1 MQQPYLDFLI
11 ITVLAITTLLFAFI
25 KQETALVS
33 VIWKLAGAAILLFAP
48 GYAAVTAV
56 YPRSKTANQTRPT
69 DSDTSGQGLSGT
81 ERLILSFVVNILF
94 VVSITTVLIFGPWG
108 VNAGTVMVGL
118 AMGGLVLV
126 AVATVR
132 RLTIASEDCPDLRRT
147 TTRTLET
154 LQSEFRL
161 ETTAGT
167 VLNVAVVIALIG
179 ALTGVGFAVQQ
190 QPTGEQYSEYALLAE
205 NEAGELTAT
214 EYPTELTEGEEVT
227 LYVQVSNHEKES
239 VQYTGVVLLER
250 TTPSDG
256 SQTVTESTELDQF
269 SFRLAKGESK
279 LEQNTISPT
288 FTGDNLRLTYLFYKG
303 ESPSDP
309 TRETADESLHLS
321 INVSSTSG

>member
-1 MQQPYLDFLI
+1 MQQPYLDFLV

-25 KQETALVS
+25 KQGTVLVS
-33 VIWKLAGAAILLFAP
+33 VVWKLLGAAILLFAP
-48 GYAAVTAV
+48 GYAAVAAV
-56 YPRSKTANQTRPT
+56 YPHSKTANQTRPA

-108 VNAGTVMVGL
+108 VNAGTVMAGL
-118 AMGGLVLV
+118 SMGGLVLV

-132 RLTIASEDCPDLRRT
+132 RLTIAPEDCPDLRRT
-147 TTRTLET
+147 TTRTLAT
-154 LQSEFRL
+154 LRSEFEL

-239 VQYTGVVLLER
+239 VQYTGIVLLER

-256 SQTVTESTELDQF
+256 SQAVTESTELGQF
-269 SFRLAKGESK
+269 SFRLANGESQ

-303 ESPSDP
+303 EPPSDP
-309 TRETADESLHLS
+309 TRETADELLHLS